1 MKNSFEVKEAKRKKP
16 LSLRQGNKRLRGASN
31 GEFGGFFFK
40 HLTKGPLT
48 FLSFLSEALA
58 PGGEKEDEKAHRK
71 CKWSLLT
78 CDFRVTMASGMWLNV
93 HFLSKQVRELCA
105 ALKECI
111 VCVCVCVW
119 SAERQEIDVRAEVR
133 RGRYRKVW
141 EGRSTVKW
149 ITSCFLNA
157 GGGLPELSTFF

>member
-1 MKNSFEVKEAKRKKP
+1 MTNFLKGWRTPLRWRRPRGKRP
-16 LSLRQGNKRLRGASN
+16 FSLRQGNKRLG
-31 GEFGGFFFK
+31 GQPMVDFGDFFLSTWQRDPWHF
-40 HLTKGPLT
+40 
-48 FLSFLSEALA
+48 FLSFLRPWLPE
-58 PGGEKEDEKAHRK
+58 GEEEDEKAHRK

-78 CDFRVTMASGMWLNV
+78 CDFHVTMASGVWLNV

-111 VCVCVCVW
+111 VCVY

-133 RGRYRKVW
+133 KEGYSKVW
-141 EGRSTVKW
+141 EGRNTVKW

-157 GGGLPELSTFF
+157 DKG